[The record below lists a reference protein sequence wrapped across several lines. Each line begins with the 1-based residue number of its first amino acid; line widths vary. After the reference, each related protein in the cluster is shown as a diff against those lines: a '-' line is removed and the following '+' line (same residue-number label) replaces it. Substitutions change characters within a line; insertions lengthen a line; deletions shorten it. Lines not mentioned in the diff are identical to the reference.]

1 MNIETIFNNAEDKE
15 ICKYAL
21 YTKTQ
26 DGYINAVYDLYVD
39 KACTK
44 ALTYELVAPEDDT
57 DKVAFLEKLDKML
70 TKGVI
75 VKGVD
80 EDGKVIHNAPVFDW
94 SMNRATLCL
103 KILTVAQ
110 GSNSNTVLTMIPYTV
125 TIR

>member
-15 ICKYAL
+15 ICKHVL

-26 DGYINAVYDLYVD
+26 DGYFNAVYDLYVD

-44 ALTYELVAPEDDT
+44 MLTNELVKPEDET
-57 DKVAFLEKLDKML
+57 GKEAFLEKLDKML
-70 TKGVI
+70 TKGFI

-80 EDGKVIHNAPVFDW
+80 SDGNVIHNAPVFDW
-94 SMNRATLCL
+94 CIERATLYL
-103 KILTVAQ
+103 KVLTVAE
-110 GSNSNTVLTMIPYTV
+110 GSNGATVLSVIPYSV